1 LPAPGAALSLIRMKP
16 YATLDDRHLLGES
29 EHPDGVRLVTPE
41 GQRLLA
47 VDDDEVFLD
56 LMAGT
61 LRAERFNVDVAK
73 TCEDALPQILFHD
86 YSGILLDLILPDA
99 NGLSLF
105 RKILRRRPSLASRV
119 IFITG
124 ALDYGEAMRFSRLV
138 DNHLLL
144 KPFRLADLVATVR
157 RVIAAAPA

>member
-1 LPAPGAALSLIRMKP
+1 MKP
-16 YATLDDRHLLGES
+16 FASLDDRHLYGEAD
-29 EHPDGVRLVTPE
+29 HPDGLRYDAPQT
-41 GQRLLA
+41 QRILA

-61 LRAERFNVDVAK
+61 LRAERFNVDVAR

-105 RKILRRRPSLASRV
+105 RKIVRRRPALASKV

-144 KPFRLADLVATVR
+144 KPFRLADLLATVR
-157 RVIAAAPA
+157 RVIAPTSA